1 MKEFPRK
8 FLSLRDKSGEH
19 HRSKSAPPANKAR
32 PLSAEAFRSIF
43 KPDHAK
49 QTHQNEV
56 DAAREVAKIE
66 DILHRLDELH
76 IMNITEEHVRDILG
90 TKFVGGDL
98 ERAVQ
103 FIDIE
108 QKSSSGIIIPYDPS
122 VQMVG
127 AENRSAVT
135 CYIDSLLFAM
145 FSKLDAFEC
154 MLKTNFPEDDPRH
167 RLVILLRIWVNMLRT
182 GKLIRTDLTKLIQ
195 DSMAECG
202 WPEARLLEQQDA
214 SEAFA
219 FFTEKLELP
228 LLSLQVDLFH
238 QGKFDKDDHKIVYE
252 RLLNLAVPSDSDGNG
267 IKLEDCLEEYF
278 NTQVDVLRDSEEA
291 KKLSIAED
299 GTLNSPSQL
308 LIPNQIQL
316 IRDGESTAA
325 PAAMTLSP
333 VEMSPSKPLP
343 DVPLETNKEEKAK
356 EELPEE
362 GDKETTADEK
372 LDEKKAEEKKLD
384 EEEGKDK
391 VEEKK
396 DEVEAPSSEQVNGTS
411 QNSTLGETSQ
421 STVVGDQS
429 GASSSRMTIRH
440 RSTSVIQR
448 VMLDDRG
455 RPASSENIRKRLS
468 LKGSTVIKAVTIPAW
483 QFFRLIPWHAVSNS
497 TEPRNNVEVAMNLDQ
512 RPVVGICLKRYAM
525 TETGL
530 PKRHNTYIDI
540 PESMRLPHFMLAD
553 GPHIEEET
561 NGLATEYK
569 LVLQSIVC
577 HRGDSLQSG
586 HYISFAR
593 VAPKLL
599 TDNRRH
605 DFDPPPDYEEAQWV
619 RFDDLDIGRR
629 VTFVDDIKES
639 LKVEMPYLLFYQIVP
654 MVDAPCPTESTEGRP
669 PSYDESKK
677 SLEILRSTTSD
688 ETPSSSTHGL
698 VTHHEHQASAST
710 QALVA
715 HPPHE
720 QPASASTQAL
730 VSHHEHKASASTQA
744 LATHHEHQASA
755 STGRLG
761 QSKTPSIRLSAEV
774 ERPSRKWLEGISM
787 NFGGSYV
794 ESVISRRQSVALTDS
809 AVHTPSIT
817 PDAGSPAMAPVDEPT
832 SSRLSRAASR
842 FNLGKQS
849 RPASQSGEGR
859 ISLNLSRFGGLIKTS
874 KEPLPEPPVLNISTA
889 NSTGHPSPQP
899 GSPTSIEKQLHHP
912 ASSDKQDK
920 PEKIEKA
927 EKQKHKRK
935 KSKEKNEKQKTGD
948 QPERECVVM

>member
-56 DAAREVAKIE
+56 EAAREVAKIE
-66 DILHRLDELH
+66 DIQRRLDQLH

-90 TKFVGGDL
+90 TKFVDGDP

-108 QKSSSGIIIPYDPS
+108 KKSSSGVILPYDPS

-167 RLVILLRIWVNMLRT
+167 RLVVLLRIWVNMLRS

-202 WPEARLLEQQDA
+202 WPEARLLEQQDT

-252 RLLNLAVPSDSDGNG
+252 RLLNLAVPSDSEGNG

-299 GTLNSPSQL
+299 GTPSSPSQL

-316 IRDGESTAA
+316 IRDGESAA
-325 PAAMTLSP
+325 TPAVVTLSP
-333 VEMSPSKPLP
+333 IEMSPSKPLP
-343 DVPLETNKEEKAK
+343 D
-356 EELPEE
+356 
-362 GDKETTADEK
+362 
-372 LDEKKAEEKKLD
+372 
-384 EEEGKDK
+384 
-391 VEEKK
+391 
-396 DEVEAPSSEQVNGTS
+396 QVNGTS
-411 QNSTLGETSQ
+411 QNSTLGDVSQ
-421 STVVGDQS
+421 STAAGSQAE
-429 GASSSRMTIRH
+429 ASSSQMMARN

-448 VMLDDRG
+448 VMLDDKG

-483 QFFRLIPWHAVSNS
+483 QFFRLIPWHAVNS

-525 TETGL
+525 TESGQ

-569 LVLQSIVC
+569 LVLQSVVC

-593 VAPKLL
+593 IAPKLL

-619 RFDDLDIGRR
+619 RFDDLDIGKR

-669 PSYDESKK
+669 PSYDESKN
-677 SLEILRSTTSD
+677 SLEIL
-688 ETPSSSTHGL
+688 P
-698 VTHHEHQASAST
+698 
-710 QALVA
+710 LVA
-715 HPPHE
+715 
-720 QPASASTQAL
+720 
-730 VSHHEHKASASTQA
+730 HHEHKASSSTQG

-761 QSKTPSIRLSAEV
+761 QSKPPSIRLSAEV

-794 ESVISRRQSVALTDS
+794 ESVISRRQSLAYTDS
-809 AVHTPSIT
+809 AAHTPSIT
-817 PDAGSPAMAPVDEPT
+817 PDAQSPAMPPVDEPT
-832 SSRLSRAASR
+832 TSRLSRAASR

-859 ISLNLSRFGGLIKTS
+859 ISLNLSRFGGLMKTN
-874 KEPLPEPPVLNISTA
+874 KEPLPEPPALNISTA
-889 NSTGHPSPQP
+889 SSTGQPSPQP
-899 GSPTSIEKQLHHP
+899 GSPTSLEKQLHHHP
-912 ASSDKQDK
+912 TSIEKQDK
-920 PEKIEKA
+920 LDRNDKSEKIEKA
-927 EKQKHKRK
+927 EKHKHKRK
-935 KSKEKNEKQKTGD
+935 KSKEKNEKQKSGD

>member
-1 MKEFPRK
+1 
-8 FLSLRDKSGEH
+8 
-19 HRSKSAPPANKAR
+19 
-32 PLSAEAFRSIF
+32 
-43 KPDHAK
+43 
-49 QTHQNEV
+49 
-56 DAAREVAKIE
+56 
-66 DILHRLDELH
+66 
-76 IMNITEEHVRDILG
+76 
-90 TKFVGGDL
+90 
-98 ERAVQ
+98 
-103 FIDIE
+103 
-108 QKSSSGIIIPYDPS
+108 
-122 VQMVG
+122 
-127 AENRSAVT
+127 
-135 CYIDSLLFAM
+135 M

-167 RLVILLRIWVNMLRT
+167 RLVVLLRIWVNMLRS

-202 WPEARLLEQQDA
+202 WPEARLLEQQDT

-252 RLLNLAVPSDSDGNG
+252 RLLNLAVPSDSEGNG

-299 GTLNSPSQL
+299 GTPSSPSQL

-316 IRDGESTAA
+316 IRDGESAA
-325 PAAMTLSP
+325 TPAAVTLSP
-333 VEMSPSKPLP
+333 IEMSPSKPLP
-343 DVPLETNKEEKAK
+343 DVPLEKDEEGEIKEKLEEKVN
-356 EELPEE
+356 
-362 GDKETTADEK
+362 G
-372 LDEKKAEEKKLD
+372 KKAEEKKVEEKNFD
-384 EEEGKDK
+384 EEK
-391 VEEKK
+391 VEENPEEKK
-396 DEVEAPSSEQVNGTS
+396 DDGEASSAEQVNGTS
-411 QNSTLGETSQ
+411 QNSTLGDVSQ
-421 STVVGDQS
+421 STAAGSQAE
-429 GASSSRMTIRH
+429 ASSSQMMARN

-448 VMLDDRG
+448 VMLDDKG

-483 QFFRLIPWHAVSNS
+483 QFFRLIPWHAVNS

-525 TETGL
+525 TESGQ

-569 LVLQSIVC
+569 LVLQSVVC

-593 VAPKLL
+593 IAPKLL

-619 RFDDLDIGRR
+619 RFDDLDIGKR

-669 PSYDESKK
+669 PSYDESKN
-677 SLEILRSTTSD
+677 SLEILRSATSD
-688 ETPSSSTHGL
+688 ETPSSSTQGL
-698 VTHHEHQASAST
+698 VSHHEHQASAST
-710 QALVA
+710 QALIS
-715 HPPHE
+715 HHE
-720 QPASASTQAL
+720 QQASASTQAL
-730 VSHHEHKASASTQA
+730 VAHHEHKASSSTQG

-761 QSKTPSIRLSAEV
+761 QSKPPSIRLSAEV

-794 ESVISRRQSVALTDS
+794 ESVISRRQSLAYTDS
-809 AVHTPSIT
+809 AAHTPSIT
-817 PDAGSPAMAPVDEPT
+817 PDAQSPAMPPVDEPT
-832 SSRLSRAASR
+832 TSRLSRAASR

-859 ISLNLSRFGGLIKTS
+859 ISLNLSRFGGLMKTN
-874 KEPLPEPPVLNISTA
+874 KEPLPEPPALNISTA
-889 NSTGHPSPQP
+889 SSTGQPSPQP
-899 GSPTSIEKQLHHP
+899 GSPTSLEKQLHHHP
-912 ASSDKQDK
+912 TSIEKQDK
-920 PEKIEKA
+920 LDRNDKSEKIEKT
-927 EKQKHKRK
+927 EKHKHKRK
-935 KSKEKNEKQKTGD
+935 KSKEKNEKQKSGD